1 MKLKKNIKRLI
12 IILIIIIALAAGIFV
27 VSKLMP
33 KKEVIKEAKVLN
45 TIDDYGYI
53 LKDNKSKN
61 YQALFKELIK
71 ILEKEEVDEQL
82 YVSKL
87 SEMFIVDFYSL
98 ADKYAKTDVGGVD
111 IVHPDV
117 LSNFLTNAENTF
129 YKYVESNIYNNREQS
144 LPEVGTVTV
153 ETVEKTPYTYN
164 NVTDENAYSVKVNW
178 TYTEEEFSTY
188 QKQATLTFVH
198 QDKKLY
204 LVELK

>member
-45 TIDDYGYI
+45 TIDDYGYV

-98 ADKYAKTDVGGVD
+98 ADKSAKTDVGGVD

>member
-98 ADKYAKTDVGGVD
+98 ADKSAKTDVGGVD

-129 YKYVESNIYNNREQS
+129 YKYVESNIYINREQS

-153 ETVEKTPYTYN
+153 ETVDKTPYTYN

>member
-98 ADKYAKTDVGGVD
+98 ADKSAKTDVGGVD

>member
-61 YQALFKELIK
+61 YQTLFKELIK

-82 YVSKL
+82 YTSKL

-98 ADKYAKTDVGGVD
+98 ADKSAKTDVGGVD

-188 QKQATLTFVH
+188 QNQATLTFVH

>member
-45 TIDDYGYI
+45 TIDDYGYV

>member
-45 TIDDYGYI
+45 TIDDYGYV

-98 ADKYAKTDVGGVD
+98 VDKSAKTDVGGVD

-153 ETVEKTPYTYN
+153 ETVEKTAYTYN

-188 QKQATLTFVH
+188 QKAAILTFVH

>member
-45 TIDDYGYI
+45 TIDDYGYV

-98 ADKYAKTDVGGVD
+98 ADKSAKTDVGGVD

-164 NVTDENAYSVKVNW
+164 NITDENAYSVKVNW
-178 TYTEEEFSTY
+178 TYTEEEFSTN
-188 QKQATLTFVH
+188 QKHATLAFVH